1 MANNAQLS
9 HTAHKI
15 LADIQKTPIKVNNG
29 HRNVIKVTME
39 ISQWNTLLNL
49 LEEVEKLGVEE
60 VEYHRVKII

>member
-15 LADIQKTPIKVNNG
+15 LADIQRTPIKVNNG
-29 HRNVIKVTME
+29 HRNVIQFTME
-39 ISQWNTLLNL
+39 ISQWNTLINL
-49 LEEVEKLGVEE
+49 LEEVENLGVEE